1 MDDMVTLLLS
11 KNEGYTERNLT
22 YPKQSNF
29 GIPIGQGDHDYCRMP
44 SQGPQTCKLPVEDG

>member
-22 YPKQSNF
+22 YPKQSTF
-29 GIPIGQGDHDYCRMP
+29 GIPIG
-44 SQGPQTCKLPVEDG
+44 